1 MTIEMNDYDI
11 LFNKAKE
18 FHGHVCPGIVL
29 GTRLTIAGLREL
41 GMNPTEPVRN
51 LIVYME
57 IDRCGT
63 DAVQA
68 ITGCSLGHRS
78 LKHKDFG
85 KFAATFVDTRNGN
98 AVRVSVHEKNRAEH
112 DKLDPKEVIK
122 VLSEVPEDEIL
133 KIEHVRITI
142 AKEDLPGF
150 PVGKTICS
158 ECGEQISDNRQTM
171 VNGRVLCRNC
181 AGESYYT
188 VIKRA

>member
-1 MTIEMNDYDI
+1 MSEFND
-11 LFNKAKE
+11 LFVKAKE

-41 GMNPTEPVRN
+41 GMNPKEPARN

-57 IDRCGT
+57 IDRCGI
-63 DAVQA
+63 DAIQT

-98 AVRVSVHEKNRAEH
+98 AVRVAVDERNRAEH
-112 DKLDPKEVIK
+112 DKLDPKELLT
-122 VLSEVPEDEIL
+122 VLAEVPEDEIL
-133 KIEHVRITI
+133 NIEHVRIKI
-142 AKEDLPGF
+142 PKEDLPGF
-150 PVGKTICS
+150 PVGKALCS
-158 ECGEQISDNRQTM
+158 ECGEQISDNRQTV

-188 VIKRA
+188 ALKRA